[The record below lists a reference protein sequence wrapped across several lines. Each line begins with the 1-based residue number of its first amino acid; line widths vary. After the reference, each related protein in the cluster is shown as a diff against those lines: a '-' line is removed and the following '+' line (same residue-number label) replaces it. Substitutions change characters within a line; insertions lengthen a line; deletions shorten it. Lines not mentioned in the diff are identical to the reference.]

1 MAQRRKRYDRQF
13 KVSAA
18 KVVLSGEMTVKGLS
32 EELGIKDST
41 LRRWA
46 REYEE
51 MGDGAFPGNGS
62 PKINKDYEIVK
73 LKKKVEELERENEI
87 LKNFRGLLESRP
99 CVRFEFLKEH
109 RGEIGPIKKACG
121 LMKVSK
127 SGFYEYLGRK
137 KSDAQIEREAIEGF
151 VVEAFERHKGRYG
164 YRRINRELRKSG
176 IVVSEKRVLRI
187 MQKLGL
193 AGKGATRKH
202 RIQKK
207 VEPGDPRLNLV
218 ERAFTVGERNRLW
231 VGDITYI
238 PTREGWLYLAA
249 VIDAFSRKVV
259 GWSMS
264 ERITEKVAIDAMEQ
278 AVGREGPPDDGSLVF
293 HDDRGA
299 QYTSRSFRRCLDSH
313 GIVQSVS
320 RPGTP
325 LDNAVAESFFKTLKR
340 ELVKER
346 SYGTRDEAKQDIF
359 KYIELYYN
367 RVRMHSTLGYMSP
380 VEYER
385 QYA

>member
-1 MAQRRKRYDRQF
+1 M
-13 KVSAA
+13 
-18 KVVLSGEMTVKGLS
+18 
-32 EELGIKDST
+32 
-41 LRRWA
+41 
-46 REYEE
+46 
-51 MGDGAFPGNGS
+51 
-62 PKINKDYEIVK
+62 
-73 LKKKVEELERENEI
+73 
-87 LKNFRGLLESRP
+87 
-99 CVRFEFLKEH
+99 RFEFLKEH

-299 QYTSRSFRRCLDSH
+299 RHRDAPAGDGRQRRRIERGGEAAAKDDFAFYTLSGQLTGAPASLKNQRASILPGFPANTLQAWICIGG
-313 GIVQSVS
+313 GIVTVFIAAVKMLVEVMHAAS
-320 RPGTP
+320 RGKSAAN
-325 LDNAVAESFFKTLKR
+325 DGRFS
-340 ELVKER
+340 
-346 SYGTRDEAKQDIF
+346 
-359 KYIELYYN
+359 
-367 RVRMHSTLGYMSP
+367 
-380 VEYER
+380 
-385 QYA
+385 

>member
-1 MAQRRKRYDRQF
+1 M
-13 KVSAA
+13 
-18 KVVLSGEMTVKGLS
+18 
-32 EELGIKDST
+32 
-41 LRRWA
+41 
-46 REYEE
+46 
-51 MGDGAFPGNGS
+51 
-62 PKINKDYEIVK
+62 
-73 LKKKVEELERENEI
+73 
-87 LKNFRGLLESRP
+87 
-99 CVRFEFLKEH
+99 RFEFLKEH

-278 AVGREGPPDDGSLVF
+278 AVGREGPPDDLPFLPAV
-293 HDDRGA
+293 
-299 QYTSRSFRRCLDSH
+299 
-313 GIVQSVS
+313 
-320 RPGTP
+320 PG
-325 LDNAVAESFFKTLKR
+325 LAW
-340 ELVKER
+340 
-346 SYGTRDEAKQDIF
+346 
-359 KYIELYYN
+359 
-367 RVRMHSTLGYMSP
+367 HSP
-380 VEYER
+380 VGIKARHAAGQRGGRVVLQDAEKGIGER
-385 QYA
+385 EELWDEGRGQAGHLQVHRTLLQ

>member
-1 MAQRRKRYDRQF
+1 
-13 KVSAA
+13 
-18 KVVLSGEMTVKGLS
+18 
-32 EELGIKDST
+32 
-41 LRRWA
+41 
-46 REYEE
+46 

-62 PKINKDYEIVK
+62 PKINKDYEIAK
-73 LKKKVEELERENEI
+73 LEKKVEELERENEI
-87 LKNFRGLLESRP
+87 LKNFRA
-99 CVRFEFLKEH
+99 FLSQGHARGAGSSKSIG
-109 RGEIGPIKKACG
+109 GEIGPIKKACG

-193 AGKGATRKH
+193 AGKGATRKR

-207 VEPGDPRLNLV
+207 IEPGDPRLNLV

-264 ERITEKVAIDAMEQ
+264 ERITEKVATDAIEQ

-293 HDDRGA
+293 HDDQGA
-299 QYTSRSFRRCLDSH
+299 QYTSRSFQRCLDSH
-313 GIVQSVS
+313 GIVQSYQGPARRWTTRWPS
-320 RPGTP
+320 R
-325 LDNAVAESFFKTLKR
+325 SSR
-340 ELVKER
+340 R
-346 SYGTRDEAKQDIF
+346 
-359 KYIELYYN
+359 
-367 RVRMHSTLGYMSP
+367 
-380 VEYER
+380 
-385 QYA
+385 

>member
-1 MAQRRKRYDRQF
+1 M
-13 KVSAA
+13 
-18 KVVLSGEMTVKGLS
+18 
-32 EELGIKDST
+32 
-41 LRRWA
+41 
-46 REYEE
+46 
-51 MGDGAFPGNGS
+51 
-62 PKINKDYEIVK
+62 
-73 LKKKVEELERENEI
+73 
-87 LKNFRGLLESRP
+87 
-99 CVRFEFLKEH
+99 RFEFLEEH

-127 SGFYEYLGRK
+127 SGFYEHLGRK
-137 KSDAQIEREAIEGF
+137 KPNAQIEREALEGF
-151 VVEAFERHKGRYG
+151 VVEAFHRHKSRYG

-176 IVVSEKRVLRI
+176 IAVSEKRVLHI

-218 ERAFTVGERNRLW
+218 ERFLRGRAQQALGGR
-231 VGDITYI
+231 ITYM
-238 PTREGWLYLAA
+238 PTREGRFYLAA
-249 VIDAFSRKVV
+249 VIDAFSRKAV
-259 GWSMS
+259 GRSMS
-264 ERITEKVAIDAMEQ
+264 ERITEKVAIDAIGQ

-293 HDDRGA
+293 HDDQGA
-299 QYTSRSFRRCLDSH
+299 QHASRSFQRCLDSH
-313 GIVQSVS
+313 GITRSAS

-340 ELVKER
+340 ELAEER
-346 SYGTRDEAKQDIF
+346 DYGTRDEAEQDIF
-359 KYIELYYN
+359 KHIELYCN
-367 RVRMHSTLGYMSP
+367 RMRMHSALGYMSP